1 MTRLKDIK
9 AISFDVDGTLWDFN
23 EVARRAL
30 AAVLEELERAD
41 PEAAEMLDVGTFQEI
56 RDRVHEELRGKV
68 TDLNVIRR
76 QGFKQALSDVGR
88 PNDELGSHLCD
99 VYMWHRDAGRKPFP
113 DVPPTFRELGQRFT
127 LGLVSNGNCHAG
139 ALGLGDLVTFE
150 VFAQD
155 HGGIE
160 KPDPRLFQIALETAG
175 CTARELLHVGDSVEN
190 DVAGARKAGIRS
202 VWVNR
207 NGGQASGSARPD
219 LEISTLRQL
228 LRIL

>member
-1 MTRLKDIK
+1 MTKLTGIT
-9 AISFDVDGTLWDFN
+9 AISFDVDGTLWDFDG
-23 EVARRAL
+23 VAHRAL

-41 PEAAEMLDVGTFQEI
+41 PEATEALDVGTFQEI

-68 TDLNVIRR
+68 TDLNEIRLES
-76 QGFKQALSDVGR
+76 FKQTLREIGR
-88 PNDELGSHLCD
+88 PNDGLGTHLCN
-99 VYMWHRDAGRKPFP
+99 VYMKHRDAGRKPFP
-113 DVPPTFRELGQRFT
+113 DVPPTFRELSRRFT
-127 LGLVSNGNCHAG
+127 LGLVSNGNCHAD

-160 KPDPRLFQIALETAG
+160 KPDPRLFQIALERAG
-175 CTARELLHVGDSVEN
+175 CTAQELLPVGDSVEN
-190 DVAGARKAGIRS
+190 DVAGAKNAGVKS

-219 LEISTLRQL
+219 FEISTLREL
-228 LRIL
+228 VEIF